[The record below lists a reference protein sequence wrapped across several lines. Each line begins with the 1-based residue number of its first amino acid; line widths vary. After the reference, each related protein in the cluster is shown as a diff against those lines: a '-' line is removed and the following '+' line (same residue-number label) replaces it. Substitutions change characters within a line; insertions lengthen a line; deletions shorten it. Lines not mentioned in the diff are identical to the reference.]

1 MFFCCWRRLSCA
13 LLCSPFALALCHCL
27 CSHSPY
33 ASAPAAFLATKRVQ
47 SPRQQQPHSR
57 KASLERIRN
66 VLRGP
71 KMVCIL
77 LLLPCPVA
85 AVVAVVVCLH
95 TWPRVAAAWG
105 VLTKTNSRQAC
116 CPFPSLSHSI

>member
-13 LLCSPFALALCHCL
+13 LRCSPFALR
-27 CSHSPY
+27 CSAPTLPPPL
-33 ASAPAAFLATKRVQ
+33 APAAFLATKRVQ

-57 KASLERIRN
+57 KASLGRIRN

-77 LLLPCPVA
+77 LLLPCPV
-85 AVVAVVVCLH
+85 VVVVVVCLH
-95 TWPRVAAAWG
+95 TWPRVAAWG

-116 CPFPSLSHSI
+116 CPFPALSHSICAPKV